1 MVSRDEGTRMTGLE
15 QPPAGDNHLVVPHS
29 PDEKPARVFVID
41 DDDIMLLSCR
51 RVLEKAGYQV
61 ETFSNGHEGIRRI
74 QEDPPELLLVDL
86 KMRELDGLQVI
97 ERVRGINPDIVM
109 AVITGY
115 ATISTA
121 VEAMKAGAYDFL
133 PKPFTPDE
141 LRLIVNRGHER
152 WRLAMESRRLRREK
166 EEAERRFI
174 TFVSH
179 QLKSPLVAAKQ
190 YLDVLLYTSKG
201 EMTPKM
207 QEWLSRAQVRLD
219 EMLDLIH
226 DWLEL
231 ARIERGT
238 PCQPG
243 AASDIGEVIARVV
256 EAAGPSAEAA
266 GVTITTEQDGTVGL
280 VRGDGVSVG
289 MVLTNLVSNAIKY
302 NRVGGRV
309 HVRTGREGPMARI
322 EVSDTGIG
330 IPPECLPG
338 LFREFYRVKTERT
351 RDIPGTGL
359 GLAICKRIVSDL
371 GGTITVDSRKDEG
384 TMFAVCLPMAGPA
397 GPPDAGV
404 RG

>member
-1 MVSRDEGTRMTGLE
+1 MIE
-15 QPPAGDNHLVVPHS
+15 QTIPAGGARRAETGRAGP
-29 PDEKPARVFVID
+29 ETGRVFVID

-51 RVLEKAGYQV
+51 RILEKAGYQV
-61 ETFSNGHEGIRRI
+61 ETFSSGLEGIRRI
-74 QEDPPELLLVDL
+74 QEQRPELLLVDL
-86 KMRELDGLQVI
+86 KMPELDGLQVI
-97 ERVRGINPDIVM
+97 ERVRAVDPDIVI

-121 VEAMKAGAYDFL
+121 VDAMKAGAYDFL

-201 EMTPKM
+201 EMTPKTE
-207 QEWLSRAQVRLD
+207 EWLGRAQTRLD
-219 EMLDLIH
+219 EMLHLIH

-238 PCQPG
+238 PCEPG
-243 AASDIGEVIARVV
+243 VASDLGEVIAEVV
-256 EAAGPSAEAA
+256 GAALQQAQAA
-266 GVTITTEQDGTVGL
+266 GVTVEAAHGLGVGA
-280 VRGDGVSVG
+280 VRGDGVSLASVIS
-289 MVLTNLVSNAIKY
+289 NLVTNAIKY

-309 HVRTGREGPMARI
+309 AVRTALDGDMAVI

-330 IPPECLPG
+330 VPDEALPN
-338 LFREFYRVKTERT
+338 LFREFYRVKDDRT

-359 GLAICKRIVSDL
+359 GLAICKRIVTDL
-371 GGTITVDSRKDEG
+371 GGTIGVISRKDEG
-384 TMFAVCLPMAGPA
+384 TTFTVRLPIAAGS
-397 GPPDAGV
+397 GPHDSSA
-404 RG
+404 R

>member
-1 MVSRDEGTRMTGLE
+1 MTDLPSPGRE
-15 QPPAGDNHLVVPHS
+15 RRPGADPAATLAATG
-29 PDEKPARVFVID
+29 RVFVID

-51 RVLEKAGYQV
+51 RILEKAGYRV
-61 ETFSNGHEGIRRI
+61 ETFSSGLDGIRRI
-74 QEDPPELLLVDL
+74 EEVRPELLLVDL
-86 KMRELDGLQVI
+86 KMPELDGLQVI
-97 ERVRGINPDIVM
+97 ERVRSVDPDVVI

-121 VEAMKAGAYDFL
+121 VDAMKAGAYDFL

-190 YLDVLLYTSKG
+190 YLDVLLFTSKG
-201 EMTPKM
+201 DMTPKT
-207 QEWLSRAQVRLD
+207 QEWLTRAQARLD
-219 EMLDLIH
+219 EMLNLIH

-238 PCQPG
+238 PCEPG
-243 AASDIGEVIARVV
+243 VASDLGEVVTEVV
-256 EAAGPSAEAA
+256 DAAGPQAEAA
-266 GVTITTEQDGTVGL
+266 GVTLGAEIASEVGA
-280 VRGDGVSVG
+280 VRGDRVSLGTIVS
-289 MVLTNLVSNAIKY
+289 NLVGNAIKY

-309 HVRTGREGPMARI
+309 NVRIARDGERAVL

-330 IPPECLPG
+330 IPEESLPD
-338 LFREFYRVKTERT
+338 LFREFYRVKSERT

-359 GLAICKRIVSDL
+359 GLAICKRLVTDL
-371 GGTITVDSRKDEG
+371 GGAIEAHSRTDEG
-384 TMFAVCLPMAGPA
+384 TTFVVRLPISAEAAPCDASAG
-397 GPPDAGV
+397 
-404 RG
+404 

>member
-1 MVSRDEGTRMTGLE
+1 MTDLPSPGRE
-15 QPPAGDNHLVVPHS
+15 RRPGADPAAA
-29 PDEKPARVFVID
+29 PAATGRVFVID

-51 RVLEKAGYQV
+51 RILEKAGYRV
-61 ETFSNGHEGIRRI
+61 ETFSSGLDGIRRI
-74 QEDPPELLLVDL
+74 EEVRPELLLVDL
-86 KMRELDGLQVI
+86 KMPELDGLQVI
-97 ERVRGINPDIVM
+97 ERVRSVDPDVVI

-121 VEAMKAGAYDFL
+121 VDAMKAGAYDFL

-190 YLDVLLYTSKG
+190 YLDVLLFTSKG
-201 EMTPKM
+201 DMTPKT
-207 QEWLSRAQVRLD
+207 QEWLTRAQARLD
-219 EMLDLIH
+219 EMLNLIH

-238 PCQPG
+238 PCEPG
-243 AASDIGEVIARVV
+243 VASDLGEVVTEVV
-256 EAAGPSAEAA
+256 DAAGPQAEAA
-266 GVTITTEQDGTVGL
+266 GVTLGAEIASEVGA
-280 VRGDGVSVG
+280 VRGDRVSLGTIVS
-289 MVLTNLVSNAIKY
+289 NLVGNAIKY

-309 HVRTGREGPMARI
+309 NVRIARDGERAVL

-330 IPPECLPG
+330 IPEESLPD
-338 LFREFYRVKTERT
+338 LFREFYRVKSERT

-359 GLAICKRIVSDL
+359 GLSICKRLVTDL
-371 GGTITVDSRKDEG
+371 GGAIEAHSRTDEG
-384 TMFAVCLPMAGPA
+384 TTFVVRLPISAEAAPCDASAG
-397 GPPDAGV
+397 
-404 RG
+404 

>member
-1 MVSRDEGTRMTGLE
+1 MTDLPSPGRE
-15 QPPAGDNHLVVPHS
+15 RRPGADPAATLAATG
-29 PDEKPARVFVID
+29 RVFVID

-51 RVLEKAGYQV
+51 RILEKAGYQV
-61 ETFSNGHEGIRRI
+61 ETFSSGLDGIRRI
-74 QEDPPELLLVDL
+74 EAVRPELLLVDL
-86 KMRELDGLQVI
+86 KMPELDGLQVI
-97 ERVRGINPDIVM
+97 ERVRSVDPDVVI

-121 VEAMKAGAYDFL
+121 VDAMKAGAYDFL

-190 YLDVLLYTSKG
+190 YLDVLLFTSKG
-201 EMTPKM
+201 DMTPKT
-207 QEWLSRAQVRLD
+207 QEWLTRAQARLD
-219 EMLDLIH
+219 EMLNLIH

-238 PCQPG
+238 PCEPG
-243 AASDIGEVIARVV
+243 VASDLGEVVTEVV
-256 EAAGPSAEAA
+256 EAAGPQAQAA
-266 GVTITTEQDGTVGL
+266 GVTLGAEIASEVGA
-280 VRGDGVSVG
+280 VRGDRVSLGTIVS
-289 MVLTNLVSNAIKY
+289 NLVGNAIKY

-309 HVRTGREGPMARI
+309 NVRIARDGERAVL

-330 IPPECLPG
+330 IPEESLPD
-338 LFREFYRVKTERT
+338 LFREFYRVKSERT

-359 GLAICKRIVSDL
+359 GLAICKRLVTDL
-371 GGTITVDSRKDEG
+371 GGAIEAHSRTDEG
-384 TMFAVCLPMAGPA
+384 TTFVVRLPISAEAAPCDASAG
-397 GPPDAGV
+397 
-404 RG
+404 

>member
-1 MVSRDEGTRMTGLE
+1 MTDLPSPGRE
-15 QPPAGDNHLVVPHS
+15 RRPGADPAATLAATG
-29 PDEKPARVFVID
+29 RVFVID

-51 RVLEKAGYQV
+51 RILEKAGYQV
-61 ETFSNGHEGIRRI
+61 ETFSSGLDGIRRI
-74 QEDPPELLLVDL
+74 EEVRPELLLVDL
-86 KMRELDGLQVI
+86 KMPELDGLQVI
-97 ERVRGINPDIVM
+97 ERARSVDPDVVI

-121 VEAMKAGAYDFL
+121 VDAMKAGAYDFL

-190 YLDVLLYTSKG
+190 YLDVLLFTSKG
-201 EMTPKM
+201 DMTPKT
-207 QEWLSRAQVRLD
+207 QEWLTRAQARLD
-219 EMLDLIH
+219 EMLNLIH

-238 PCQPG
+238 PCEPG
-243 AASDIGEVIARVV
+243 VASDLGEVVTEVV
-256 EAAGPSAEAA
+256 DAAGPQAEAA
-266 GVTITTEQDGTVGL
+266 GVTLGAEIASEVGA
-280 VRGDGVSVG
+280 VRGDRVSLGTIVS
-289 MVLTNLVSNAIKY
+289 NLVGNAIKY

-309 HVRTGREGPMARI
+309 DVRIARDGERAVL

-330 IPPECLPG
+330 IPEESLPE
-338 LFREFYRVKTERT
+338 LFREFYRVKSERT

-359 GLAICKRIVSDL
+359 GLAICKRLVTDL
-371 GGTITVDSRKDEG
+371 GGAIEAHSRTDEG
-384 TMFAVCLPMAGPA
+384 TTFVVRLPISAEAAPCDASAG
-397 GPPDAGV
+397 
-404 RG
+404 

>member
-1 MVSRDEGTRMTGLE
+1 MTDLSNAA
-15 QPPAGDNHLVVPHS
+15 AGGRRAEAGSTAAP
-29 PDEKPARVFVID
+29 ETGRVFVID

-51 RVLEKAGYQV
+51 RILEKAGYQV
-61 ETFSNGHEGIRRI
+61 ETFSSGLEGIKRI
-74 QEDPPELLLVDL
+74 QQVRPELLLVDL
-86 KMRELDGLQVI
+86 KMPELDGLQVI
-97 ERVRGINPDIVM
+97 ERVRAVDSDVVI

-121 VEAMKAGAYDFL
+121 VDAMKAGAYDFL

-190 YLDVLLYTSKG
+190 YLDVLLYTSKS
-201 EMTPKM
+201 EMTPKTE
-207 QEWLSRAQVRLD
+207 EWLLRAQARLD
-219 EMLDLIH
+219 EMLSLIH

-238 PCQPG
+238 PCEPG
-243 AASDIGEVIARVV
+243 VASELEPVIAQVLD
-256 EAAGPSAEAA
+256 AAGPQAQSA
-266 GVTITTEQDGTVGL
+266 GVTLCADIDASAGA
-280 VRGDGVSVG
+280 VRGDRVSLGTIVS
-289 MVLTNLVSNAIKY
+289 NLVSNAIKY

-309 HVRTGREGPMARI
+309 TVRSARDGQMAVV
-322 EVSDTGIG
+322 EVSDTGFG
-330 IPPECLPG
+330 IPDEALPE
-338 LFREFYRVKTERT
+338 LFREFYRVKNDRT

-359 GLAICKRIVSDL
+359 GLAICKRIVADL
-371 GGTITVDSRKDEG
+371 GGTIGVTSKKDEG
-384 TMFAVCLPMAGPA
+384 TTFVVRLPVSAKSAPR
-397 GPPDAGV
+397 DASA
-404 RG
+404 R